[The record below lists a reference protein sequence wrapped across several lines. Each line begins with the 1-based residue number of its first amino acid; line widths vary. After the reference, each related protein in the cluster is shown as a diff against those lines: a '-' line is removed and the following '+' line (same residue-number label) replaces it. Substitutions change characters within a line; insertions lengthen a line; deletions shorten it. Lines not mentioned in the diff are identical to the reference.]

1 MKFQFELDCTPEEA
15 RTLLGLPDLAPL
27 QKSVLDR
34 IENQL
39 LEAASSMSADGI
51 VKMWLSVIPQ
61 ASEQYLKTVG
71 GLMRSATK
79 RATGRDTE

>member
-1 MKFQFELDCTPEEA
+1 LKFQFEIDCTPEEA
-15 RTLLGLPDLAPL
+15 RTLLGLPDLGPL

-34 IENQL
+34 VEQQL
-39 LEAASSMSADGI
+39 LEAASSMSAEGI

-61 ASEQYLKTVG
+61 ASEQYLKSVG
-71 GLMRSATK
+71 SLMRSATK

>member
-15 RTLLGLPDLAPL
+15 RALLGLPDLGPL

-34 IENQL
+34 VEKQL
-39 LEAASSMSADGI
+39 LDAASSMSAEGI
-51 VKMWLSVIPQ
+51 IKTWLSVIPQ

-79 RATGRDTE
+79 RATGRNPD